1 MSLTLENEMNVEIT
15 PNVADSIPSVN
26 EKVGDE
32 AGSQQV
38 EQEAPKPK
46 VLPSLKDLPSLG
58 SNADLASTKVA
69 WGPNVKPAAAPA
81 ISSSSSPSPSALNPG
96 SRPMRSKTI
105 QEAFTLDLQSQLSI
119 SKPEFS
125 RIVQSVKQNHKVSV
139 ESTLSKNSRT
149 FLISGVPANVY
160 AGRREL
166 VRKLTRPITDV
177 IQVPSNSKAAIIGS
191 GGKNIR
197 EIQDSCDVKINV
209 AKENNPDSYDE
220 DLNDYTAD
228 VSIHG
233 DIDSV
238 KLAKEKILNIVK
250 DENKHAVITFP
261 VDDAK
266 VLSFIDLSDLN
277 TKDDVKVQFNKDNNT
292 VSIQGPRE
300 EAKIAKQ
307 DVKDYLAKLS
317 NEIAIEQVAIP
328 TKFQFLIDAKE
339 IKEKFNVIVEFS
351 NKANAD
357 TVSFVGP
364 RSKVNEAI
372 DFARSSSKTYTVD
385 TLDISKSHGK
395 NLAHAKNLALFF
407 AKYNYLKGLQE
418 AHPTIKVVLPTPEA
432 LALSDNVS
440 IHISG
445 KADQK
450 EEIKAVRKE
459 LIALVNDITP
469 LDTTIVDDVDYELFH
484 KESKHALLG
493 QEENAAFVQFGDYY
507 SGNDAILLVALTS
520 NDDFKPSAEEISE
533 TLSEVNA
540 SLDDIRKKQNA
551 LETKT
556 LEMAPETQ
564 DSLLGE
570 SSATL
575 KLILEDVSQEEGHL
589 QIKLHSPD
597 ESKVTFRGNERAV
610 NIANKAVESILK
622 SPSKK
627 FKDTVEVP
635 ANAVSRLIGT
645 KGANTQQ
652 LRQKY
657 DIQIDVP
664 SESDGKKPVLVTL
677 TGLQYNVERAKAFI
691 IAEAKK
697 WADIIT
703 KELIAAP
710 KYHRNLQGP
719 QGAYRNRLQEK
730 YNVKIFF
737 PRNEE
742 VVTIRGPSRG
752 VAKAYQELEALL
764 DFEMENGH
772 KSVVKV
778 PAEHVPRIIGKNGD
792 MINDIRAE
800 YGVEMDFLQKAT
812 DPKVQ
817 ETGEVEL
824 EITGSRESI
833 KSATKKVNDI
843 VAEASDFVKKSL
855 DIDSKYHRTIVGS
868 GGRKLREIIAAA
880 GGDEYRNKSIDVPN
894 ANSES
899 NVIKVEGP
907 KKFVDIV
914 VKEINKIVEE
924 GENSIEKELDI
935 PTERQGALIGP
946 AGMVRRQLES
956 EFSITLNVP
965 NKGETG
971 KVTIVGLPA
980 NVDKAEKKI
989 ISEIIR
995 DNFDHEVLV
1004 PAKLHEFVSERGAF
1018 IQSLRN
1024 EHSINVRHGNEAKK
1038 ANKISRKAL
1047 NIPVDRLRGSDE
1059 DKLKFTVEEITSD
1072 ESSEEGQVPW
1082 RLAYD
1087 PVDLSAI
1094 LGEGEEEEGA
1104 KKSVEKDAASSKKAA
1119 IDAAVKA
1126 IEERIALAP
1135 QATSVGYIWS
1145 SDPKKFNKIVGPGG
1159 SKIKVIRESSGAIIN
1174 VPKRSDKVNDIVYIR
1189 GTADAVKK
1197 AGESIL
1203 KTLKN

>member
-1 MSLTLENEMNVEIT
+1 
-15 PNVADSIPSVN
+15 
-26 EKVGDE
+26 
-32 AGSQQV
+32 
-38 EQEAPKPK
+38 
-46 VLPSLKDLPSLG
+46 
-58 SNADLASTKVA
+58 
-69 WGPNVKPAAAPA
+69 
-81 ISSSSSPSPSALNPG
+81 
-96 SRPMRSKTI
+96 
-105 QEAFTLDLQSQLSI
+105 
-119 SKPEFS
+119 
-125 RIVQSVKQNHKVSV
+125 
-139 ESTLSKNSRT
+139 
-149 FLISGVPANVY
+149 
-160 AGRREL
+160 
-166 VRKLTRPITDV
+166 
-177 IQVPSNSKAAIIGS
+177 
-191 GGKNIR
+191 
-197 EIQDSCDVKINV
+197 
-209 AKENNPDSYDE
+209 
-220 DLNDYTAD
+220 
-228 VSIHG
+228 
-233 DIDSV
+233 
-238 KLAKEKILNIVK
+238 
-250 DENKHAVITFP
+250 
-261 VDDAK
+261 
-266 VLSFIDLSDLN
+266 
-277 TKDDVKVQFNKDNNT
+277 
-292 VSIQGPRE
+292 
-300 EAKIAKQ
+300 
-307 DVKDYLAKLS
+307 
-317 NEIAIEQVAIP
+317 
-328 TKFQFLIDAKE
+328 
-339 IKEKFNVIVEFS
+339 
-351 NKANAD
+351 
-357 TVSFVGP
+357 
-364 RSKVNEAI
+364 
-372 DFARSSSKTYTVD
+372 
-385 TLDISKSHGK
+385 
-395 NLAHAKNLALFF
+395 
-407 AKYNYLKGLQE
+407 
-418 AHPTIKVVLPTPEA
+418 
-432 LALSDNVS
+432 
-440 IHISG
+440 
-445 KADQK
+445 
-450 EEIKAVRKE
+450 
-459 LIALVNDITP
+459 
-469 LDTTIVDDVDYELFH
+469 
-484 KESKHALLG
+484 
-493 QEENAAFVQFGDYY
+493 
-507 SGNDAILLVALTS
+507 
-520 NDDFKPSAEEISE
+520 
-533 TLSEVNA
+533 
-540 SLDDIRKKQNA
+540 
-551 LETKT
+551 
-556 LEMAPETQ
+556 
-564 DSLLGE
+564 
-570 SSATL
+570 
-575 KLILEDVSQEEGHL
+575 
-589 QIKLHSPD
+589 
-597 ESKVTFRGNERAV
+597 
-610 NIANKAVESILK
+610 
-622 SPSKK
+622 
-627 FKDTVEVP
+627 
-635 ANAVSRLIGT
+635 
-645 KGANTQQ
+645 
-652 LRQKY
+652 
-657 DIQIDVP
+657 
-664 SESDGKKPVLVTL
+664 
-677 TGLQYNVERAKAFI
+677 
-691 IAEAKK
+691 
-697 WADIIT
+697 
-703 KELIAAP
+703 
-710 KYHRNLQGP
+710 
-719 QGAYRNRLQEK
+719 
-730 YNVKIFF
+730 
-737 PRNEE
+737 
-742 VVTIRGPSRG
+742 
-752 VAKAYQELEALL
+752 
-764 DFEMENGH
+764 
-772 KSVVKV
+772 
-778 PAEHVPRIIGKNGD
+778 
-792 MINDIRAE
+792 
-800 YGVEMDFLQKAT
+800 MDFLQKAT